1 MITKKKRKK
10 LSKTNFKKASN
21 RLYEDFKYKDEY
33 INALKIIYQFKE
45 GKNCTFQPKI
55 NQGVLF
61 SPSYYQNKPIYF
73 NQPYNQ
79 RNMSNLIN
87 NNNSFSYSN
96 IKQIKHPINNET
108 TQYYYATPSIQLK
121 KDNLWRVTPQMG
133 INDINQNIFSSNKK
147 KGHSKASSM
156 QDNKTNRTDCHI
168 NTSFVD
174 LDQTYLCS
182 RLNSPQKI
190 KSYSSLRP
198 INDCYG
204 FLTHRIA
211 RNSSSLNL
219 NNKSNRAS
227 KEESFY
233 PFSNRINYNSYSNKQ
248 HSKNRKNQSSAS
260 ISFIDNNSKEAKPKD
275 IIDETKAQTHLQNKS
290 VQKKNKTNNSS
301 LKLDMQNSI
310 ESNYNRNGILSI
322 ANGQFSL
329 PPSYPQVTHV
339 TLQSLSD
346 NKILEMANHY
356 VGTDESLEKFKLNLK
371 K

>member
-1 MITKKKRKK
+1 MIKKKRKK
-10 LSKTNFKKASN
+10 ITKAKFLKASN

-55 NQGVLF
+55 NQGFLF
-61 SPSYYQNKPIYF
+61 SPSYYQNKPIYY
-73 NQPYNQ
+73 NQPHNLKS
-79 RNMSNLIN
+79 NMSNLI

-96 IKQIKHPINNET
+96 INQIKHPFTNET
-108 TQYYYATPSIQLK
+108 TQYYYPTPSSQLK
-121 KDNLWRVTPQMG
+121 KDNLWRTSPQMG
-133 INDINQNIFSSNKK
+133 INDINQNIISPNKK
-147 KGHSKASSM
+147 KGHSKTSSM
-156 QDNKTNRTDCHI
+156 QDNKNNRTDYHI

-174 LDQTYLCS
+174 LDQTYLYT
-182 RLNSPQKI
+182 RLNSPRKI
-190 KSYSSLRP
+190 YNYSSLRSP
-198 INDCYG
+198 NDCCG

-227 KEESFY
+227 KEENFY
-233 PFSNRINYNSYSNKQ
+233 PYSNRINYNTYSNKLPSNN
-248 HSKNRKNQSSAS
+248 HKRQSSGS
-260 ISFIDNNSKEAKPKD
+260 ISFIDNNNKETRTKET
-275 IIDETKAQTHLQNKS
+275 IDATKTQTHLQNQTI
-290 VQKKNKTNNSS
+290 QKNNGTSNS
-301 LKLDMQNSI
+301 TLKLDMQNSI
-310 ESNYNRNGILSI
+310 ESNHNPNNILSI